1 MRGGSCRGGSFYPEA
16 PDRHRRAGP
25 PGFRPSSSV
34 PHPRRAPHPQISNR
48 ESIRLETHVTQRKQ
62 RTRPDSNREK
72 SWRFNFDPIRLG
84 GTRFFKHRNSARREA
99 GLPRLR
105 RGRGFWFPV
114 SPTKITRFSD
124 PRLTRTFKTAKKTES
139 APLIFVSVRKKSA
152 LCFLQL
158 TEILIEPL
166 FRLDS
171 AKLTRPQPS
180 LLGGLADRKEV
191 S

>member
-16 PDRHRRAGP
+16 PDRHRRADP
-25 PGFRPSSSV
+25 PGIRPSSSV
-34 PHPRRAPHPQISNR
+34 PQPRRASRPQISNR
-48 ESIRLETHVTQRKQ
+48 ESLRLETHVNLRKQ
-62 RTRPDSNREK
+62 TARLDSNREDSTK
-72 SWRFNFDPIRLG
+72 IQCDAIRLG
-84 GTRFFKHRNSARREA
+84 GNTC
-99 GLPRLR
+99 
-105 RGRGFWFPV
+105 
-114 SPTKITRFSD
+114 FSSH
-124 PRLTRTFKTAKKTES
+124 RLTRPGNAGKKSES

-171 AKLTRPQPS
+171 AKFARPQPS

>member
-1 MRGGSCRGGSFYPEA
+1 MRGGSCRGGPILPASSVAE
-16 PDRHRRAGP
+16 GP

-34 PHPRRAPHPQISNR
+34 PHPCRAPHPQISNR

-62 RTRPDSNREK
+62 RTRPDSNREDSMK
-72 SWRFNFDPIRLG
+72 IQCDAIRLG
-84 GTRFFKHRNSARREA
+84 GNTC
-99 GLPRLR
+99 
-105 RGRGFWFPV
+105 
-114 SPTKITRFSD
+114 FSSH
-124 PRLTRTFKTAKKTES
+124 RLTRPGNAGKRNKS

-171 AKLTRPQPS
+171 AKFTRPQPS

>member
-1 MRGGSCRGGSFYPEA
+1 MRGGSCRGGPILSASSVAE
-16 PDRHRRAGP
+16 GP
-25 PGFRPSSSV
+25 PGFRPSSSA
-34 PHPRRAPHPQISNR
+34 PHPRRAPHPQNSNR

-62 RTRPDSNREK
+62 RTRLDSNREK

-84 GTRFFKHRNSARREA
+84 GTRVFKHRNAARREA
-99 GLPRLR
+99 GSPRLR
-105 RGRGFWFPV
+105 GGHGFRFPTTPAKLTH
-114 SPTKITRFSD
+114 SSHSRPTQ
-124 PRLTRTFKTAKKTES
+124 PFKTADNNKS

>member
-16 PDRHRRAGP
+16 PDRHRRADP
-25 PGFRPSSSV
+25 PGIRPSSSV
-34 PHPRRAPHPQISNR
+34 PQPRRASRPQISNR
-48 ESIRLETHVTQRKQ
+48 ESLRLESHVSLRKQ
-62 RTRPDSNREK
+62 TARLDSNRENYTCFSNYSLARPGNAGK
-72 SWRFNFDPIRLG
+72 
-84 GTRFFKHRNSARREA
+84 RN
-99 GLPRLR
+99 
-105 RGRGFWFPV
+105 
-114 SPTKITRFSD
+114 K
-124 PRLTRTFKTAKKTES
+124 S

-152 LCFLQL
+152 LYFLQL

>member
-1 MRGGSCRGGSFYPEA
+1 VQGITCRGESS
-16 PDRHRRAGP
+16 DP
-25 PGFRPSSSV
+25 PAVRPSLSV
-34 PHPRRAPHPQISNR
+34 PHLRPAPHPQISNR

-62 RTRPDSNREK
+62 TARPDSNREDSTK
-72 SWRFNFDPIRLG
+72 IQCDAIRLG
-84 GTRFFKHRNSARREA
+84 GNTC
-99 GLPRLR
+99 
-105 RGRGFWFPV
+105 
-114 SPTKITRFSD
+114 FSSH
-124 PRLTRTFKTAKKTES
+124 RLTRPGNAGKKSES

-171 AKLTRPQPS
+171 AKFARPQPS